1 MPRKPRSAAPRPA
14 IAPSCPPAAHD
25 APDTIIVEGVPLAV
39 HRGSLMPGWIAV
51 AEAKGFHIAARVI
64 DRLHL
69 ALCCQTCGHVF
80 ACRIFTLT
88 DTQPICHACLEARR
102 AETAIRAALAY
113 LGRDPQSTAYGFY
126 RARCGHVLRRQ
137 YEFIGRVAEG
147 RTGLRCE
154 TCFAAREA
162 AIAAGRGWTRI
173 GPDPEGNPN
182 YHLYRHA
189 CGTERRLARANLF
202 WGQVDC
208 PGCGRSWSARES
220 RIYLLDM
227 RHDGRH
233 FLKLGYSAHPTKRHR
248 HQLGLPKGAAVRVLR
263 ELVMPTGAAACAAE
277 TRMHRDLCRVF
288 PDGVVPQAEF
298 ADMLNVTREIY
309 RPALRAEI
317 EARLDA
323 LAARIK
329 AALSGSAAVSKEG
342 GATRSAAESAPVSV
356 AHNAVALA
364 SDAPSG
370 R

>member
-1 MPRKPRSAAPRPA
+1 MPRRPRSAAPRRA
-14 IAPSCPPAAHD
+14 IVPSCPTVTHEAPD
-25 APDTIIVEGVPLAV
+25 APDTILVEGTPLAV
-39 HRGSLMPGWIAV
+39 HPGPV
-51 AEAKGFHIAARVI
+51 AARWSRAAAAKGFDIAARVI

-69 ALCCQTCGHVF
+69 ALCCRTCGHVF
-80 ACRIFTLT
+80 ACRISVLT
-88 DTQPICHACLEARR
+88 VAQPICHACLEARR
-102 AETAIRAALAY
+102 SDTAIRAALVY

-137 YEFIGRVAEG
+137 YEIIIRVAEG
-147 RTGLRCE
+147 LTGLRCE

-162 AIAAGRGWTRI
+162 AIAAKHGWTRI

-182 YHLYRHA
+182 YHLYRHV
-189 CGTERRLARANLF
+189 CGTERRLARANLS

-208 PGCGRSWSARES
+208 PGCGQSWSARES
-220 RIYLLDM
+220 RIYLLDL

-277 TRMHRDLCRVF
+277 TRMHRDLCRSF
-288 PDGVVPQAEF
+288 PDAVVPQAEF

-323 LAARIK
+323 LAARIE
-329 AALSGSAAVSKEG
+329 AAPSGSAVASEEG
-342 GATRSAAESAPVSV
+342 GATRSAAESAPVS
-356 AHNAVALA
+356 AAD
-364 SDAPSG
+364 S
-370 R
+370 